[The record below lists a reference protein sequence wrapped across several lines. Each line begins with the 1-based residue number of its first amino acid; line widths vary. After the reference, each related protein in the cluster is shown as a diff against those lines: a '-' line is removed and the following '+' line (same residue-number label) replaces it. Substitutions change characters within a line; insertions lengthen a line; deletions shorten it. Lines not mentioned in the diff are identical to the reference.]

1 LKVHICHTPELPV
14 TAEKNPLL
22 DKPWGYLY
30 YKEEYLYKE
39 AAAVE
44 TITSRTNPLMTHI
57 RKLASSAAYRRGKG
71 EFLCDSPK
79 LLEEALL
86 HGGAPRTVV
95 VTEGASLPALPENI
109 RLVQTPPD
117 VMRSIS
123 PAQTPQGVLSLCA
136 LPDRPLPGRLDGNR
150 YVVLDGVQ
158 DPGNVGTI
166 LRTADAFGA
175 DGLFLI
181 NGCADLYN
189 PKTVRATMGAV
200 FRCPAWSCGLEELH
214 QLLTA
219 SGLSLYGAALR
230 DDTVDVRAVKY
241 DRCALAIGSEGK
253 GLSQEALAACDRTVK
268 IPMRAHCESLNAAI
282 AAAVLLWEAAR

>member
-1 LKVHICHTPELPV
+1 LPYAG
-14 TAEKNPLL
+14 TAEIGGVSRGKNPLL
-22 DKPWGYLY
+22 DKRRGYLY
-30 YKEEYLYKE
+30 YKEEYLCKE
-39 AAAVE
+39 VALLE

-57 RKLASSAAYRRGKG
+57 RKLASSAAYRREHG

-86 HGGAPRTVV
+86 HGGALRTVV
-95 VTEGASLPALPENI
+95 VTEGTDLPALPAGA
-109 RLVQTPPD
+109 RLVQVPSD

-136 LPDRPLPGRLDGNR
+136 LPKRPLPKHLEGNR
-150 YVVLDGVQ
+150 YMVLDGVQ

-200 FRCPAWSCGLEELH
+200 FRCPVWSCDLEAL
-214 QLLTA
+214 QNLLTA
-219 SGLSLYGAALR
+219 SALPLYGAALR
-230 DDTVDVRAVKY
+230 DDTVDVRAADY
-241 DRCALAIGSEGK
+241 SRCALAIGSEGK
-253 GLSQEALAACDRTVK
+253 GLSQALLEACDRTVK
-268 IPMRAHCESLNAAI
+268 IPMRDHCESLNAAI
-282 AAAVLLWEAAR
+282 AASVLLWEATR